1 VNERPSTAVGTEGHS
16 FEFYD
21 QRDEFVVLRPGDR
34 LFVPCEGGPS
44 TSLLETYPPRL
55 EVTER
60 GGTYVLEDHG
70 ARGQGALPVRA
81 RSALSDDRRGKS

>member
-1 VNERPSTAVGTEGHS
+1 
-16 FEFYD
+16 
-21 QRDEFVVLRPGDR
+21 

-70 ARGQGALPVRA
+70 ARGQWRYRFVP
-81 RSALSDDRRGKS
+81 DQH

>member
-70 ARGQGALPVRA
+70 ARGQWRYRFVP
-81 RSALSDDRRGKS
+81 DQH